1 MSDPVVALSAERQ
14 SKTIDFS
21 NLYMKTGGSQANMSL
36 PRFLTVEEVAEMLR
50 VKPRTIYDWVSQ
62 RRVPFRKAGDRTVF
76 LLEEI
81 LEWTKA
87 DEAA

>member
-1 MSDPVVALSAERQ
+1 
-14 SKTIDFS
+14 
-21 NLYMKTGGSQANMSL
+21 MKMNPSQPNSPL

-62 RRVPFRKAGDRTVF
+62 RRIPFRKAGDRTVF
-76 LLEEI
+76 LLTEI